1 MSNDA
6 KPVILIV
13 DDDPDLA
20 MIMRMIL
27 THAGFEAHSCLSGQ
41 EALDWL
47 ATRTPDLILLDLMMP
62 DINGFTI
69 LRKVRASESI
79 KNLPVVI
86 LTAKADQKTRQES
99 QSAGADAFLT
109 KPINSKSLIEYV
121 RRALGPRAPASET
134 LSAEPPA
141 EAPSS

>member
-1 MSNDA
+1 MSSDT

-20 MIMRMIL
+20 MIMKMIL
-27 THAGFEAHSCLSGQ
+27 SHAGFEAHSVLSGQ

-47 ATRTPDLILLDLMMP
+47 GKRTPDLILLDLMMP

-69 LRKVRASESI
+69 LRKLRASETTSS
-79 KNLPVVI
+79 LPVVI
-86 LTAKADQKTRQES
+86 LTAKADQKTRMES

-121 RRALGPRAPASET
+121 RRALGPKA
-134 LSAEPPA
+134 PPA
-141 EAPSS
+141 AEAHDTDRA

>member
-1 MSNDA
+1 MSGET

-20 MIMRMIL
+20 MIMKMIL
-27 THAGFEAHSCLSGQ
+27 SHAGFEAHSVLSGQ
-41 EALDWL
+41 EALNWL
-47 ATRTPDLILLDLMMP
+47 GARTPDLILLDLMMP

-69 LRKVRASESI
+69 LRKLRASETTSA
-79 KNLPVVI
+79 LPVVI
-86 LTAKADQKTRQES
+86 LTAKADQKTRMES

-121 RRALGPRAPASET
+121 RRALGPKAP
-134 LSAEPPA
+134 P
-141 EAPSS
+141 EA

>member
-1 MSNDA
+1 MSSDA

-20 MIMRMIL
+20 MIMKMIL
-27 THAGFEAHSCLSGQ
+27 SHAGFEAHSVLSGQ

-47 ATRTPDLILLDLMMP
+47 GTRTPDLILLDLMMP

-69 LRKVRASESI
+69 LRKLRASETTSS
-79 KNLPVVI
+79 LPVVI
-86 LTAKADQKTRQES
+86 LTAKADQKTRMES

-121 RRALGPRAPASET
+121 RRALGPKA
-134 LSAEPPA
+134 PPA
-141 EAPSS
+141 AEARDTDRA

>member
-27 THAGFEAHSCLSGQ
+27 THAGFEAHACLSGQ

-47 ATRTPDLILLDLMMP
+47 AVRTPDLILLDLMMP
-62 DINGFTI
+62 DVNGFTI
-69 LRKVRASESI
+69 LRKVRASERS
-79 KNLPVVI
+79 KDLPIVI
-86 LTAKADQKTRQES
+86 LTAKADQKTRLES

-121 RRALGPRAPASET
+121 RRALGQKAPAATPPATEPPVQT
-134 LSAEPPA
+134 LSN
-141 EAPSS
+141 

>member
-1 MSNDA
+1 MSNDT

-20 MIMRMIL
+20 NIMRMML
-27 THAGFEAHSCLSGQ
+27 SHAGFEAHSVLSGQ

-47 ATRTPDLILLDLMMP
+47 ETHTPDLILLDLMMP
-62 DINGFTI
+62 DINGFAI
-69 LRKVRASESI
+69 LRKVRASENI

-86 LTAKADQKTRQES
+86 LTAKADQKTRMES

-109 KPINSKSLIEYV
+109 KPINSKTLIDHV
-121 RRALGPRAPASET
+121 RRALGPKAPPV
-134 LSAEPPA
+134 AEG
-141 EAPSS
+141 

>member
-27 THAGFEAHSCLSGQ
+27 THAGFEAHACLSGQ

-47 ATRTPDLILLDLMMP
+47 AARTPDLILLDLMMP

-86 LTAKADQKTRQES
+86 LTAKADQKTRLES

-121 RRALGPRAPASET
+121 RRALGPKAPAAT
-134 LSAEPPA
+134 LPATEPPVQT
-141 EAPSS
+141 PGS

>member
-1 MSNDA
+1 MSSDA
-6 KPVILIV
+6 KPVVLIV
-13 DDDPDLA
+13 DDDADLA
-20 MIMRMIL
+20 MIMRMVL

-41 EALDWL
+41 DALDWL
-47 ATRTPDLILLDLMMP
+47 SQRTPDLILLDLMMP

-69 LRKVRASESI
+69 LRKVRATETS

-86 LTAKADQKTRQES
+86 LTAKADQKTRMES

-121 RRALGPRAPASET
+121 RRALGPKA
-134 LSAEPPA
+134 PPA
-141 EAPSS
+141 PES